1 MDQIIGILSSDSLLV
16 PIIIGS
22 NGAVV
27 NESAKTYVSHQN
39 MKQVYLVHL
48 QVGKMAVTVYT
59 SKEFAEDVNVED
71 PEAEA
76 NPGDTNS
83 DELNETGDEFSI
95 P

>member
-1 MDQIIGILSSDSLLV
+1 
-16 PIIIGS
+16 
-22 NGAVV
+22 
-27 NESAKTYVSHQN
+27 
-39 MKQVYLVHL
+39 VHL

-76 NPGDTNS
+76 NLGDTNS

>member
-1 MDQIIGILSSDSLLV
+1 M
-16 PIIIGS
+16 
-22 NGAVV
+22 
-27 NESAKTYVSHQN
+27 
-39 MKQVYLVHL
+39 HL

-59 SKEFAEDVNVED
+59 SKEFAEDGNVED